1 MQMIKFPSDI
11 NDTNKTFIQNKRIN
25 DNLYGL
31 LLLYAKEI
39 NNQYVIFKNDLPSQ
53 NTICESL
60 NICRTTLNTHLNYLT
75 DNNYLIQQDDK
86 YIINNP
92 EKTYFEIPYDTLS
105 QLIGSKTNYIIKIF
119 IYFGQQMKDTKAI
132 SFTISDLIDLLGLSN
147 AGNSS
152 SYQKINNILDYLKTY
167 NFIDYNDK
175 QTGLYNKGKLLT
187 NFKLNTNKIQTN
199 INKNPIAKS
208 EGQNKIRDLLYANN
222 IPFSQEFPVV
232 IDNINYRFDI
242 AVYDIKGLK
251 YFIEFDGAQHFDK
264 LFKEK
269 YNNQQRDKN
278 KDKWCRNNNYPLI
291 RIPYTIKDDLAINDL
306 LLETTNY
313 RVI

>member
-11 NDTNKTFIQNKRIN
+11 NDTNNTFIQNKRIN

-105 QLIGSKTNYIIKIF
+105 QLIDSKINYIIKIF

-167 NFIDYNDK
+167 NFIYYNDK

-187 NFKLNTNKIQTN
+187 NFKLNINKIQTN

-208 EGQNKIRDLLYANN
+208 DGQNKIRDLLYANN

-232 IDNINYRFDI
+232 IDNISYRFDI

-264 LFKEK
+264 LFKDIH
-269 YNNQQRDKN
+269 NNQQRDKN
-278 KDKWCRNNNYPLI
+278 KDEWCKNNNYPLI
-291 RIPYTIKDDLAINDL
+291 RIPYGIKDSLTINDL